1 MFLELWTIDKR
12 RKPFTYLTIRGLLP
26 KTLITFR
33 CSTGRHY
40 VIHIHLPGNLQ
51 HQKKKPIFMAWATE
65 LVNRVHISFMVAGH
79 TDHLLPLYGGGGLS
93 VVKST
98 HWTAQV
104 VTKVLEQCFRGQWKG
119 SLLHTVDP
127 TVLGTP
133 SRDYKDACTQIKD
146 KKFANMVTMYDKFI
160 SPDRL

>member
-1 MFLELWTIDKR
+1 
-12 RKPFTYLTIRGLLP
+12 
-26 KTLITFR
+26 
-33 CSTGRHY
+33 
-40 VIHIHLPGNLQ
+40 
-51 HQKKKPIFMAWATE
+51 MAWAME

-98 HWTAQV
+98 YWTAQV
-104 VTKVLEQCFRGQWKG
+104 MTKVLEQCFRGQWKG

-133 SRDYKDACTQIKD
+133 SRDYKDHYACTQIKD

-160 SPDRL
+160 SSYLTGCDQQWDYNTTLQDEHERWLQKEDTFEQRQ